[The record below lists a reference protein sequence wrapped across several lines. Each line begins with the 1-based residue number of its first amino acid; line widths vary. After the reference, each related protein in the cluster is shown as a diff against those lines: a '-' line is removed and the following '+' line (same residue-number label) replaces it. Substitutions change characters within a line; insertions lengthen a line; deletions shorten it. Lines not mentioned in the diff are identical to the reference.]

1 MAIHVQH
8 SDKEDASGAV
18 ILRNCQ
24 GTNENMRKVSSRTTS
39 TAARMGRGRGKPGR
53 LKFGS
58 ESPLE
63 PLSGGFQRIHSE
75 AYYIFR
81 FFEPVSSL
89 SKSPRHDL
97 VNLSVCSFK
106 DDLLVLQKIPVLPAL
121 IESQKLLVPE
131 DDDFSAEAQ
140 SESVKGEVTLL
151 EWISQRDDF
160 MDYLFDVCAKGLAQ
174 VGTNKLAIFP

>member
-1 MAIHVQH
+1 
-8 SDKEDASGAV
+8 
-18 ILRNCQ
+18 
-24 GTNENMRKVSSRTTS
+24 
-39 TAARMGRGRGKPGR
+39 
-53 LKFGS
+53 
-58 ESPLE
+58 
-63 PLSGGFQRIHSE
+63 
-75 AYYIFR
+75 
-81 FFEPVSSL
+81 VSSL

-174 VGTNKLAIFP
+174 VGTDKLVIFP